1 MTNILNCNPDLS
13 PEAGFFRAAQAAGY
27 DYPAMVKRILGWT

>member
-27 DYPAMVKRILGWT
+27 EYPGRVRRSLGWS